1 MADLKHFLLSNTAKS
16 QDYTSTG
23 GGGGKFR
30 SPPRDSREIHGNR
43 LLQEFETAKAVAT
56 QLEQAATPAMAGLLH
71 LPLVLEGLIKDVNKK
86 RFSGL
91 DLEKLDS
98 DAKGIR
104 IVNVREENGRQVA
117 IVAIPKDQLA
127 YFEKK
132 FTDYIE
138 KDRTTT
144 KKDGTQ
150 VTAPQNQRLVE
161 CISELRLAA
170 LQDYYTDTDKNPPGL
185 NEEIWWEAWL
195 ESIDTEEQVDAF
207 RQRARAAGL
216 RLSDQ
221 SVRFPEVVVV
231 HARGTWMQW
240 SQVQGLFSN
249 LAELRRAKIVASEF
263 LELSPADQA
272 EFLESLLN
280 RTAYADS
287 DAPAVTLLDTGVNRG
302 HPLLGPAIGEG
313 DVHVCRDEWYP
324 DDENG
329 HGTEIA
335 GVALFGPRLKDVL
348 LSDEPVILRHR
359 LESVKILGDHDDG
372 SQSNYDAPDYGPT
385 TATAIKKAEDASPNR
400 KRVFCMTITTD
411 GRDQYLPTLWSAAI
425 DQVVSGKEGLHRL
438 LVVSAGN
445 VPDQPGKDYPDSN
458 QLESIQSP
466 AQSWNALTV
475 GAYTELWEIKEK
487 GFEGWVPVAPKGRLS
502 PTSTTSVRWT
512 DGGWPIKPEIVLEGG
527 NYATDTHG
535 NYSDAPDLS
544 ILTTALERT
553 GATLGLTRATSAAAG
568 QAAGMAAQIQAAY
581 PTYWPETIRGLLVHN
596 ARWTKEMREEFPIV
610 KKGGRVNKIPPLR
623 LRCYG
628 WGVPNLMECLACEK
642 HFATMIIQDTI
653 QPFCFKEDGRKTAT
667 KEMRFHRL
675 PIPKE
680 RLAEIGD
687 EPVKMRITLS
697 YFVEPS
703 PGRKGWNK
711 NHRYASHGLRF
722 AVLRPL
728 EDIATFQKRISR
740 DFWDFDSEDSSKRER
755 PATLAAEDRHWAIGE
770 FGQTKGS
777 LHSDFWFGTASQL
790 AESDAIAIVPV
801 TGWWRE
807 RPNQGCV
814 NNTTRYSLIVTIK
827 TQNTEVEL
835 YNWVAN
841 EIGIPVEDI
850 ITIEPDMEG

>member
-1 MADLKHFLLSNTAKS
+1 MADLKHFLLSHTAES
-16 QDYTSTG
+16 HDYTSTG

-30 SPPRDSREIHGNR
+30 SPPRDSRELHGNKLR
-43 LLQEFETAKAVAT
+43 QEFEAAKNEAS
-56 QLEQAATPAMAGLLH
+56 QLEQAASPAMDGLLH
-71 LPLVLEGLIKDVNKK
+71 LPLALEGSIEVKEKK
-86 RFSGL
+86 TFSGL

-104 IVNVREENGRQVA
+104 IVNVREEDGRQIA
-117 IVAIPKDQLA
+117 IVAIPKDRLD

-132 FTDYIE
+132 ISDYLE
-138 KDRTTT
+138 KDRTRT

-150 VTAPQNQRLVE
+150 VTAPQNQRLIE
-161 CISELRLAA
+161 SISELRLAA
-170 LQDYYTDTDKNPPGL
+170 LSDYYTDTDKTPPGL

-195 ESIDTEEQVDAF
+195 ENVATDDQLDEF
-207 RQRARAAGL
+207 RRRGHAAGMQ
-216 RLSDQ
+216 LSDQ
-221 SVRFPEVVVV
+221 SVRFPEVVVL
-231 HARGTWMQW
+231 HARGSWMQW
-240 SQVQGLFSN
+240 SQVQGLFYN

-272 EFLESLLN
+272 EFIGGLLE
-280 RTAYADS
+280 RTIFADVNF
-287 DAPAVTLLDTGVNRG
+287 PAVTVLDTGVNRG
-302 HPLLGPAIGEG
+302 HPLLEPALAEE
-313 DVHVCRDEWYP
+313 DVHVCRDDWQLG
-324 DDENG
+324 DIDG

-335 GVALFGPRLKDVL
+335 GVALFGPRLKDIL
-348 LSDEPVILRHR
+348 ISDEQITLRHR
-359 LESVKILGDHDDG
+359 LESVKILPDHDDG
-372 SQSNYDAPDYGPT
+372 SDPDYDAPDYGPT
-385 TATAIKKAEDASPNR
+385 TITAINRAEQAAPYRS
-400 KRVFCMTITTD
+400 RVFCMTLTTD

-425 DQVVSGKEGLHRL
+425 DQVTSGKDGSQRL
-438 LVVSAGN
+438 LVLSAGN
-445 VPDQPGKDYPDSN
+445 VPDQPGKDYPDTN
-458 QLESIQSP
+458 QLESIHSP

-527 NYATDTHG
+527 NYATDTQG
-535 NYSDAPDLS
+535 TYSDAPDLS

-581 PTYWPETIRGLLVHN
+581 PTYWSETIRGLLVHN
-596 ARWTKEMREEFPIV
+596 ARWTKEMREEFPV
-610 KKGGRVNKIPPLR
+610 ERKGGKVKKIPPVR

-628 WGVPNLMECLACEK
+628 WGVPNLGHCLACEK

-653 QPFCFKEDGRKTAT
+653 QPFCLKENGRDTASN
-667 KEMRFHRL
+667 EMKFHRL

-680 RLAEIGD
+680 KLEAIGEERVEMRL
-687 EPVKMRITLS
+687 TLS
-697 YFVEPS
+697 YFIEPS

-711 NHRYASHGLRF
+711 NYRYASHGLRF

-728 EDIATFQKRISR
+728 EDVDTFRKRISR
-740 DFWDFDSEDSSKRER
+740 DFWDADEDDAEKRIR
-755 PATLAAEDRHWAIGE
+755 PKNNSVDDRHWAIGE

-777 LHSDFWFGTASQL
+777 LHSDFWIGTASQL
-790 AESDAIAIVPV
+790 AESGAIVVYPI

-814 NNTTRYSLIVTIK
+814 EKNARYSLIVTIK
-827 TQNTEVEL
+827 TQNTEIEL

-841 EIGIPVEDI
+841 EIGIPVETI
-850 ITIEPDMEG
+850 VEIEPSTEG